1 MNTLRHAVPGG
12 TSQDQPA
19 WPHVTQDVFTAAD
32 RWVPAA
38 RQFTAR
44 ALAGWGV
51 TAEDAGLVVT
61 ELASNAVRAARGT
74 ACGQFLVRIS
84 CRPSVVLL
92 EVGDASTSVPVFAA
106 PATAGEEHGRGL
118 LLVARL
124 AAECGW
130 YTGAGWKIVWAAVPA
145 VSAAAAAGTDAAV
158 PAGRAA

>member
-1 MNTLRHAVPGG
+1 MNTLRQAVPG
-12 TSQDQPA
+12 TASQGQLA
-19 WPHVTQDVFTAAD
+19 WPYVTRYVFPAED

-38 RQFTAR
+38 RGFTVA

-51 TAEDAGLVVT
+51 TADDAGLLVT
-61 ELASNAVRAARGT
+61 ELASNAVRAARET
-74 ACGQFLVRIS
+74 ACGQFLVRIRY
-84 CRPSVVLL
+84 RPSVVLL
-92 EVGDASTSVPVFAA
+92 EVGDASDRVPVLAA
-106 PATAGEEHGRGL
+106 PRGPGEEHGRGL

>member
-74 ACGQFLVRIS
+74 ACGQFLVRIRY
-84 CRPSVVLL
+84 RPSVVLL

-130 YTGAGWKIVWAAVPA
+130 YTGAGWKIVWATLPA
-145 VSAAAAAGTDAAV
+145 VTAAAGTGAAA

>member
-1 MNTLRHAVPGG
+1 MNTLRHAVPGV

-19 WPHVTQDVFTAAD
+19 WPYVTQYAFAAED

-51 TAEDAGLVVT
+51 TADDAGLLVT

-74 ACGQFLVRIS
+74 ACGQFLVRIRY
-84 CRPSVVLL
+84 RPSVVLL

-124 AAECGW
+124 ATGCGW
-130 YTGAGWKIVWAAVPA
+130 YTGAGWKIVWATLPA
-145 VSAAAAAGTDAAV
+145 VTAAAGAV
-158 PAGRAA
+158 APAGRAA

>member
-1 MNTLRHAVPGG
+1 MNTLRQATPD
-12 TSQDQPA
+12 TASQGQLA
-19 WPHVTQDVFTAAD
+19 WPYATRYVFPAED

-38 RQFTAR
+38 RGFTVA

-51 TAEDAGLVVT
+51 TADDAGLLVT
-61 ELASNAVRAARGT
+61 ELASNAVRAARET
-74 ACGQFLVRIS
+74 ACGQFLVRIRY
-84 CRPSVVLL
+84 RPSVVLL
-92 EVGDASTSVPVFAA
+92 EVGDASDRVPVLAA
-106 PATAGEEHGRGL
+106 PRGPGEEHGRGL